1 MQTSEKT
8 QTQRE
13 KLPDI
18 LKGFAVILVVLGHCI
33 QEGSGETFSVRS
45 LYFYDKL
52 YQFIYSFHMPL
63 FIAVSGYLCWGS
75 IQNAHT
81 WPEWI
86 ALLRRRSIRLLA
98 PVLLWTASDTI
109 RSLIVTGPDQSAP
122 FQPAAFLLSFFWN
135 TLNNL
140 WFLWAVFWCFLIV
153 SVMHFFFH
161 NSVILYLVG
170 FGIMFFIPDGMN
182 LGAYKY
188 VLPFFITAFYLHG
201 YMERHEC
208 RLIRE
213 PTLWQILLTGLVFA
227 ILFAFF
233 DENSMIYLSGYKL
246 IGKDVLRQLG
256 IDFYRALIGFAGTLF
271 FTLLWQYIL
280 RKRKNCKF
288 RILTA
293 LGENSMGIYI
303 LSGYLL
309 LLFVRRLAFLEEPS
323 YLVNVVETLILLP
336 LSLFL
341 TVLAEKMPFFCLF
354 VGKERVKSA
363 TLL

>member
-1 MQTSEKT
+1 MQISEKA

-18 LKGFAVILVVLGHCI
+18 LKGFAIILVVLGHCI

-63 FIAVSGYLCWGS
+63 FMAVSGYLCWGS
-75 IQNAHT
+75 IQNART
-81 WPEWI
+81 RTEWI
-86 ALLRRRSIRLLA
+86 ALLKRRSIRLLA
-98 PVLLWTASDTI
+98 PVFLWTAADTI
-109 RSLIVTGPDQSAP
+109 RSLIATSQEQSAL
-122 FQPAAFLLSFFWN
+122 FQPVAFLLSFFRN

-153 SVMHFFFH
+153 SLMHFLFH
-161 NSVILYLVG
+161 DSVILYMIG
-170 FGIMFFIPDGMN
+170 FMIMFFIPDGMN

-188 VLPFFITAFYLHG
+188 VLPFFITAFYLRG
-201 YMERHEC
+201 YMDRHEC

-213 PTLWQILLTGLVFA
+213 PKFWQVLLTGFIFLL
-227 ILFAFF
+227 LFIFF

-256 IDFYRALIGFAGTLF
+256 IDFYRTLIGFAGTLF

-280 RKRKNCKF
+280 RKKKNCGF
-288 RILTA
+288 RILTV
-293 LGENSMGIYI
+293 LGKNSMGIYI

-309 LLFVRRLAFLEEPS
+309 LLIVRRLALPEDPS
-323 YLVNVVETLILLP
+323 YLVNAAETLILLP

-341 TVLAEKMPFFCLF
+341 TVLAEKLPFFCLF
-354 VGKERVKSA
+354 VGKERVKNA
-363 TLL
+363 TLQ